1 MLISA
6 AKKYAPLDHTALDH
20 TALDHTPLDHT
31 ALDHAPFKHRP
42 PSVQRNEQH
51 AVDGSARGQSNG
63 RFGLGLRGR
72 GKMLR
77 QRVARGSLPGIDPRI
92 GDHCDHAAHAVS

>member
-1 MLISA
+1 MGGGSTNCASEMLISA
-6 AKKYAPLDHTALDH
+6 AKKYAPLDHTPFDH
-20 TALDHTPLDHT
+20 T
-31 ALDHAPFKHRP
+31 PFKHRP
-42 PSVQRNEQH
+42 PSVQRNEQN
-51 AVDGSARGQSNG
+51 AVDEGARGQSNG
-63 RFGLGLRGR
+63 RFGLGLGGR

>member
-6 AKKYAPLDHTALDH
+6 AKKYAAFDHSSL
-20 TALDHTPLDHT
+20 
-31 ALDHAPFKHRP
+31 KHRP

-51 AVDGSARGQSNG
+51 AVDEGARGQPNG
-63 RFGLGLRGR
+63 WFGLGLRGR

-92 GDHCDHAAHAVS
+92 GDHRDHAAHAVS

>member
-6 AKKYAPLDHTALDH
+6 AKKYAPLDQTPFDH
-20 TALDHTPLDHT
+20 T
-31 ALDHAPFKHRP
+31 PFKHRP

-92 GDHCDHAAHAVS
+92 GDHRDHAAHAVS

>member
-20 TALDHTPLDHT
+20 TALDHT

-77 QRVARGSLPGIDPRI
+77 QRVARGSLPGID
-92 GDHCDHAAHAVS
+92 DHCDHAAHAVS

>member
-6 AKKYAPLDHTALDH
+6 AKKYAPFDHT
-20 TALDHTPLDHT
+20 
-31 ALDHAPFKHRP
+31 PFKHRP

-51 AVDGSARGQSNG
+51 AFDDGARGQSNG
-63 RFGLGLRGR
+63 RFGLGLGGR

-92 GDHCDHAAHAVS
+92 GDHRDHAAHAVS

>member
-6 AKKYAPLDHTALDH
+6 AKKYAPLDL
-20 TALDHTPLDHT
+20 T
-31 ALDHAPFKHRP
+31 ALDHAAFDHSSLKHRP

-63 RFGLGLRGR
+63 RFGLGLGVR

-92 GDHCDHAAHAVS
+92 GDHRDHAAHAVS

>member
-6 AKKYAPLDHTALDH
+6 AKKYAPLDHTAFDH
-20 TALDHTPLDHT
+20 T
-31 ALDHAPFKHRP
+31 PFKHRP

-51 AVDGSARGQSNG
+51 AVDEGARGQSNG
-63 RFGLGLRGR
+63 RFGLGLGGR

-92 GDHCDHAAHAVS
+92 GDHRNHAAHAVS